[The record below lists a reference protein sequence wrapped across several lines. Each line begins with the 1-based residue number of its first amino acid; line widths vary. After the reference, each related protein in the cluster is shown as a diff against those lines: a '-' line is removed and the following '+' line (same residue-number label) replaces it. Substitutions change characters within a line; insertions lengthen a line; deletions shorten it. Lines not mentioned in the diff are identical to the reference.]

1 MEYRILGNTGLSVS
15 VIALGCEGF
24 VGKTEEQVHSEMDFA
39 ISKGINFIDMYA
51 SNPDLRSNIGKA
63 LTGRRQQFIIQGHLC
78 TTWENDQYLR
88 TRDVEKQLLPLKTS

>member
-39 ISKGINFIDMYA
+39 ISKGINFIDMYLFFRFSHETFTA
-51 SNPDLRSNIGKA
+51 QCDDTN
-63 LTGRRQQFIIQGHLC
+63 
-78 TTWENDQYLR
+78 
-88 TRDVEKQLLPLKTS
+88 